1 VLGQRT
7 VPSFFGAVSTM
18 QQAQYQLIIVGG
30 GPAGLTAGLYAAR
43 GRLKVLLVEKGATG
57 GQVLVTDWV
66 DNYPGFTEGV
76 SGFDLM
82 DKMTAHAD
90 RFGLEKKFAT
100 IAKLDLAGEV
110 KSVILENGETLTA
123 KTVILCTGAKPRR
136 LDVPGEYEFSGRGVS
151 YCATCDG
158 PFYRNQEIAVVGG
171 GNTAIQEALHLT
183 KFASKVTVI
192 HRRGELRATK
202 ILQEKAFCNQKIDFL
217 WNTRVLEIRGSK
229 GAGVEGLL
237 LRHHNGEESVLKVTG
252 LFVLIGVVPN
262 NDMLPLDQLQTDEG
276 GFVITDAEMATSIP
290 GVYAA
295 GDIRSKRF
303 RQIIN
308 AAGEGAVAELSV
320 EHYLGNQA
328 PDTPLNCSE

>member
-1 VLGQRT
+1 
-7 VPSFFGAVSTM
+7 M

-66 DNYPGFTEGV
+66 DNYPGFIEGI
-76 SGFDLM
+76 SGFDLV

-90 RFGLEKKFAT
+90 RFGLEKKYAT
-100 IAKLDLAGEV
+100 ITALNLTGEI
-110 KSVILENGETLTA
+110 KSVLLESGEILTA
-123 KTVILCTGAKPRR
+123 KTIILCTGARPRK
-136 LDVPGEYEFSGRGVS
+136 LDIPGEYEFSGRGVS

-171 GNTAIQEALHLT
+171 GNTAIQDALHLT

-192 HRRGELRATK
+192 HRRSELRATK

-217 WNTRVLEIRGSK
+217 WNTQVLEVRGNK
-229 GAGVEGLL
+229 NGVDSLL
-237 LRHHNGEESVLKVTG
+237 LRHHNGDESVLNVTG
-252 LFVLIGVVPN
+252 LFVLIGVTPN
-262 NDMLPLDQLQTDEG
+262 NELLPLDQLRADEG
-276 GFVITDAEMATSIP
+276 GFVITDGEMATSIP
-290 GVYAA
+290 GVFAA
-295 GDIRSKRF
+295 GDIRSKQS

>member
-1 VLGQRT
+1 
-7 VPSFFGAVSTM
+7 M

-66 DNYPGFTEGV
+66 DNYPGYVEGV

-82 DKMTAHAD
+82 DRMTAHAD

-100 IAKLDLAGEV
+100 IASLDLAGDV
-110 KSVILENGETLTA
+110 KTIHLENGEQLTA
-123 KTVILCTGAKPRR
+123 KTVILCTGAKPRK
-136 LDVPGEYEFSGRGVS
+136 LDIPGEYELAGRGVS

-171 GNTAIQEALHLT
+171 GNTAIQDALHLT
-183 KFASKVTVI
+183 KFAAKVTVI

-217 WNTRVLEIRGSK
+217 WNTQVKEIRGGKS
-229 GAGVEGLL
+229 GVEELL
-237 LRHHNGEESVLKVTG
+237 LGHYNGDESTLKVTG
-252 LFVLIGVVPN
+252 IFVLIGIAPN
-262 NDMLPLDQLQTDEG
+262 KDILPLDQLQTDAD
-276 GFVITDAEMATSIP
+276 GFVVTDGEMATNIP
-290 GVYAA
+290 GVFAA
-295 GDIRSKRF
+295 GDIRSKRS

-308 AAGEGAVAELSV
+308 AAGEGAVAELSC

-328 PDTPLNCSE
+328 PDQPLNCSEQ

>member
-1 VLGQRT
+1 
-7 VPSFFGAVSTM
+7 M

-43 GRLKVLLVEKGATG
+43 GRLKVLLIEKGATG

-66 DNYPGFTEGV
+66 DNYPGYVEGV

-82 DKMTAHAD
+82 DRMTAHAD

-100 IAKLDLAGEV
+100 IASMDLAGDV
-110 KSVILENGETLTA
+110 KTVTLDSGEQLTA
-123 KTVILCTGAKPRR
+123 KTVILCTGAKPRK
-136 LDVPGEYEFSGRGVS
+136 LDIPGEYELAGRGVS

-171 GNTAIQEALHLT
+171 GNTAIQDALHLT
-183 KFASKVTVI
+183 KFAAKVTVI

-217 WNTRVLEIRGSK
+217 WNTQVKEIRGGKS
-229 GAGVEGLL
+229 GVEELL
-237 LRHHNGEESVLKVTG
+237 LGHHNGDESTLKVTG
-252 LFVLIGVVPN
+252 IFVLIGITPN
-262 NDMLPLDQLQTDEG
+262 KDILPLDQLQTDEN
-276 GFVITDAEMATSIP
+276 GFVVTDGEMETNIP
-290 GVYAA
+290 GVFAA
-295 GDIRSKRF
+295 GDIRSKRS

-308 AAGEGAVAELSV
+308 AAGEGAVAELSA

-328 PDTPLNCSE
+328 PDQPLNCSEL

>member
-1 VLGQRT
+1 
-7 VPSFFGAVSTM
+7 M
-18 QQAQYQLIIVGG
+18 QQAQYQLIIVGA

-43 GRLKVLLVEKGATG
+43 GRLKVLLIEKGATG

-66 DNYPGFTEGV
+66 DNYPGFVEGV

-82 DKMTAHAD
+82 DKMTAHAA

-100 IAKLDLAGEV
+100 ITSLDLTGDI
-110 KSVILENGETLTA
+110 KSVTLENGEVLTA
-123 KTVILCTGAKPRR
+123 RTIILCTGAKPRK
-136 LDVPGEYEFSGRGVS
+136 LDISGEYEFSGRGVS

-171 GNTAIQEALHLT
+171 GNTAIQDALHLT
-183 KFASKVTVI
+183 KFASKVTII

-217 WNTRVLEIRGSK
+217 WNTQVMEIRGDKS
-229 GAGVEGLL
+229 GVDSLL
-237 LRHHNGEESVLKVTG
+237 LRHHNGDESVLMVTG
-252 LFVLIGVVPN
+252 IFVLIGIAPN
-262 NDMLPLDQLQTDEG
+262 NEILPLEHLRTDDDGFIVTDQ
-276 GFVITDAEMATSIP
+276 EMATSIP

-295 GDIRSKRF
+295 GDLRSKRS

-308 AAGEGAVAELSV
+308 AAGEGAVAELSI

>member
-1 VLGQRT
+1 
-7 VPSFFGAVSTM
+7 M

-43 GRLKVLLVEKGATG
+43 GRLNVLLVEKGATG

-66 DNYPGFTEGV
+66 DNYPGFAEGI

-90 RFGLEKKFAT
+90 RFGLEKRFAT
-100 IAKLDLAGEV
+100 ISALELTGEI
-110 KSVILENGETLTA
+110 KSITLENGEVLTA
-123 KTVILCTGAKPRR
+123 KTVIICTGAKPRK
-136 LDVPGEYEFSGRGVS
+136 LDIPGEYEFSGRGVS

-158 PFYRNQEIAVVGG
+158 PFYRNQEIVVVGG

-217 WNTRVLEIRGSK
+217 WNTQVLEIRGSK
-229 GAGVEGLL
+229 TTGVEELL
-237 LRHHNGEESVLKVTG
+237 LRHYNNEESTLKVTG
-252 LFVLIGVVPN
+252 IFILIGIAPN
-262 NDMLPLDQLQTDEG
+262 TEILPLEQFRTDKS
-276 GFVITDAEMATSIP
+276 GFIVTDDEMATSIP
-290 GVYAA
+290 GVFAA
-295 GDIRSKRF
+295 GDIRSKRS
-303 RQIIN
+303 RQIVN

-328 PDTPLNCSE
+328 PDQPLNCSE

>member
-1 VLGQRT
+1 
-7 VPSFFGAVSTM
+7 M

-43 GRLKVLLVEKGATG
+43 GRLNVLLVEKGATG

-66 DNYPGFTEGV
+66 DNYPGFAEGV

-90 RFGLEKKFAT
+90 RFGLEKRFANI
-100 IAKLDLAGEV
+100 IALDLNGDIKRV
-110 KSVILENGETLTA
+110 TLENGEVLTA
-123 KTVILCTGAKPRR
+123 KTVILCTGAKPRK
-136 LDVPGEYEFSGRGVS
+136 LGVPGEYEFAGKGVS

-158 PFYRNQEIAVVGG
+158 PFYRQQEIAVVGG

-183 KFASKVTVI
+183 KFASKVTII
-192 HRRGELRATK
+192 HRRSELRTTK

-217 WNTRVLEIRGSK
+217 WNTQVLEICGSK
-229 GAGVEGLL
+229 TSGVESLR
-237 LRHHNGEESVLKVTG
+237 LRHYNNEQSELKVTG
-252 LFVLIGVVPN
+252 IFVLIGIAPN
-262 NDMLPLDQLQTDEG
+262 TDILPLEQLRTDDG
-276 GFVITDAEMATSIP
+276 GFIITDDAMATNIP
-290 GVYAA
+290 GVFAA
-295 GDIRSKRF
+295 GDIRSKSV

-320 EHYLGNQA
+320 EHFLGNQA
-328 PDTPLNCSE
+328 PDQPLNCSE

>member
-1 VLGQRT
+1 
-7 VPSFFGAVSTM
+7 M

-43 GRLKVLLVEKGATG
+43 GRLNALLVEKGATG
-57 GQVLVTDWV
+57 GQVLVTEWV
-66 DNYPGFTEGV
+66 DNYPGFADGI

-90 RFGLEKKFAT
+90 RFGLEKRFAT
-100 IAKLDLAGEV
+100 ITSLNLIGDI
-110 KSVILENGETLTA
+110 KSVTLENGEVLTA
-123 KTVILCTGAKPRR
+123 KSIIICTGAKPRK
-136 LDVPGEYEFSGRGVS
+136 LGIPGEYEYSGRGVS

-202 ILQEKAFCNQKIDFL
+202 ILQEKAFCNEKIDFL
-217 WNTRVLEIRGSK
+217 WNTQVLEIQGSK
-229 GAGVEGLL
+229 STGVEA
-237 LRHHNGEESVLKVTG
+237 LRLQHYNKEESTLKVTG
-252 LFVLIGVVPN
+252 IFILIGIAPN
-262 NDMLPLDQLQTDEG
+262 TEILPIEQFRTDDS
-276 GFVITDAEMATSIP
+276 GFIMTDDEMATSIP
-290 GVYAA
+290 GVFAA
-295 GDIRSKRF
+295 GDIRSKRS
-303 RQIIN
+303 RQIVN

-328 PDTPLNCSE
+328 PDQPLNCSE

>member
-1 VLGQRT
+1 
-7 VPSFFGAVSTM
+7 M

-43 GRLKVLLVEKGATG
+43 GRLNVLLIEKGATG

-66 DNYPGFTEGV
+66 DNYPGFAEGI

-90 RFGLEKKFAT
+90 RFGLEKRFAT
-100 IAKLDLAGEV
+100 ITSLDLNGDI
-110 KSVILENGETLTA
+110 KSVTLENGEVLTA
-123 KTVILCTGAKPRR
+123 KTIIICTGAKPRK
-136 LDVPGEYEFSGRGVS
+136 LNIAGEYEFSGRGVS

-183 KFASKVTVI
+183 KFASKVTLI

-217 WNTRVLEIRGSK
+217 WNTQVVEIRGSK
-229 GAGVEGLL
+229 ASGVEELL
-237 LRHHNGEESVLKVTG
+237 LRHYNNEESTLKVTG
-252 LFVLIGVVPN
+252 IFILIGIAPN
-262 NDMLPLDQLQTDEG
+262 TEILPLEQFRTDKS
-276 GFVITDAEMATSIP
+276 GFIITDDEMVTSIP
-290 GVYAA
+290 GVFAA
-295 GDIRSKRF
+295 GDIRSKRS
-303 RQIIN
+303 RQIVN

-328 PDTPLNCSE
+328 PDQPLNCSE

>member
-1 VLGQRT
+1 
-7 VPSFFGAVSTM
+7 M

-43 GRLKVLLVEKGATG
+43 GRLNVLLVEKGATG

-66 DNYPGFTEGV
+66 DNYPGFAEGV

-90 RFGLEKKFAT
+90 RFGLGKRFAT
-100 IAKLDLAGEV
+100 ITALDLSGDIKQV
-110 KSVILENGETLTA
+110 TLENGEVLTA
-123 KTVILCTGAKPRR
+123 KTVILCTGARPRK
-136 LDVPGEYEFSGRGVS
+136 LGVPGEYEYAGKGVS

-183 KFASKVTVI
+183 KFASKVTII

-217 WNTRVLEIRGSK
+217 WNTQVEEIRGSK
-229 GAGVEGLL
+229 AAGVESLL
-237 LRHHNGEESVLKVTG
+237 LRHFNNETSELKVTG
-252 LFVLIGVVPN
+252 IFVLIGIAPN
-262 NDMLPLDQLQTDEG
+262 TDILPLDQLSTDDG
-276 GFVITDAEMATSIP
+276 GFIITDDAMATNLP
-290 GVYAA
+290 GVFAA
-295 GDIRSKRF
+295 GDIRSKRV

-320 EHYLGNQA
+320 EHFLGNQA
-328 PDTPLNCSE
+328 PDQPLNCSE